1 MKKTAIIL
9 AMTGILTACGGG
21 GGSGAGTPTPTA
33 TLNGANQQ
41 TVAQDTATTAFMPMQ
56 GAQVLGGAVVTD
68 ESVVF
73 AIAREQ
79 LGKLSTYVADAKASP
94 LMGGAVASMMV
105 SCSTGSLTVAVND
118 ADGNNQLSA
127 GDSLT
132 VSSNSCVMPS
142 GSITGTMAFQVNSLS
157 GTSTTNY
164 SMGAT
169 LTFGN
174 FTVTDSG
181 RQFAVSANG
190 SLTVSFSTTAANT
203 WTESVSTPSL
213 TVAGSYSG
221 VTRTRTLANY
231 SATASRVPAGGSYTT
246 NYTLSGAVTS
256 TALAD
261 KTFLF
266 DTTTTF
272 VKNGIDAYPT
282 SGVMVITGA
291 NNGKLRV
298 TALNNAQVTLE
309 LDGDGNGSYETTNTV
324 NWSVLY

>member
-1 MKKTAIIL
+1 MAGL
-9 AMTGILTACGGG
+9 LSACGGG
-21 GGSGAGTPTPTA
+21 GGSGGASSPTPTA
-33 TLNGANQQ
+33 TLSGTNQQ
-41 TVAQDTATTAFMPMQ
+41 TVAQDTAASAFMPMQ

-79 LGKLSTYVADAKASP
+79 LGKLSGYVADAKASP
-94 LMGGAVASMMV
+94 LMGGAVTSLTV

-118 ADGNNQLSA
+118 ADSNNQLSA

-142 GSITGTMAFQVNSLS
+142 GSVTGTMGFQINSLS

-174 FTVTDSG
+174 FTVTDSV

-190 SLTVSFSTTAANT
+190 SLAVSFSTTAVNN
-203 WTESVSTPSL
+203 WTETVSTPSL
-213 TVAGSYSG
+213 TVAGSYLG

-231 SATASRVPAGGSYTT
+231 SATATRVPAVGSYTT
-246 NYTLSGAVTS
+246 SYTLSGAVTS

-298 TALNNAQVTLE
+298 TALNNTQVTLE
-309 LDGDGNGSYETTNTV
+309 LDGDGNGVYDPASTV
-324 NWSVLY
+324 NWSALY